1 MIISKIELFNW
12 KNFHRCEVGVQ
23 ERCFVVGANA
33 AGKSN
38 FIDALRFLRD
48 VAKQG
53 GGLQT
58 AVRVRG
64 GITKIRC
71 LAAREQS
78 NVKLAIELSE
88 SDSRELCWHYELNFK
103 HTGGGI
109 RENQVKIVSEK
120 VFSGREQR
128 YVLDR
133 SAETLGEDEET
144 LKYTYLEQPNA
155 NKDFRVIQQFLQ
167 NVEYLN
173 VVPQM
178 VRESASSS
186 YSGDKEDYYG
196 RNFLKRL
203 ALLNDNTRRSY
214 FRKINEFLK
223 LAVPQLEELSF
234 VKDEIGVP
242 HLEARYV
249 HWRTR
254 GSKQQEMQFSDGTLR
269 LIGFLFALIDSNGVL
284 LLEEPEINLH
294 PGIVAQFPEF
304 IAKIQRVKKG
314 GRQVFITTHSYDI
327 LSNEGIAP
335 EEVLLLTNSPEGTEV
350 EVLSNVEK
358 AKNIL
363 AAGFSM
369 ADVVM
374 PLTKPWSI
382 ESMSHIKL
390 IYDRCVYCGR
400 RRCHPACHLPDIEL
414 LWCRAVYCF
423 DGITGKGRRN

>member
-109 RENQVKIVSEK
+109 LENQVKIVSEK

-350 EVLSNVEK
+350 EVLSDVEK

-374 PLTKPWSI
+374 PLTKPRSI

-390 IYDRCVYCGR
+390 
-400 RRCHPACHLPDIEL
+400 
-414 LWCRAVYCF
+414 
-423 DGITGKGRRN
+423 N

>member
-254 GSKQQEMQFSDGTLR
+254 GSKQQEMQSSDGTLR

-390 IYDRCVYCGR
+390 D
-400 RRCHPACHLPDIEL
+400 
-414 LWCRAVYCF
+414 
-423 DGITGKGRRN
+423 

>member
-314 GRQVFITTHSYDI
+314 GRQVFFTTHSYDI

-390 IYDRCVYCGR
+390 D
-400 RRCHPACHLPDIEL
+400 
-414 LWCRAVYCF
+414 
-423 DGITGKGRRN
+423 

>member
-358 AKNIL
+358 AKNML

-390 IYDRCVYCGR
+390 D
-400 RRCHPACHLPDIEL
+400 
-414 LWCRAVYCF
+414 
-423 DGITGKGRRN
+423 

>member
-1 MIISKIELFNW
+1 MSFKLINW

-390 IYDRCVYCGR
+390 D
-400 RRCHPACHLPDIEL
+400 
-414 LWCRAVYCF
+414 
-423 DGITGKGRRN
+423 

>member
-223 LAVPQLEELSF
+223 LVVPQLEELSF

-390 IYDRCVYCGR
+390 D
-400 RRCHPACHLPDIEL
+400 
-414 LWCRAVYCF
+414 
-423 DGITGKGRRN
+423 

>member
-1 MIISKIELFNW
+1 MIISKLELFNW

-390 IYDRCVYCGR
+390 D
-400 RRCHPACHLPDIEL
+400 
-414 LWCRAVYCF
+414 
-423 DGITGKGRRN
+423 

>member
-12 KNFHRCEVGVQ
+12 KNFHRCVVGVQ

-390 IYDRCVYCGR
+390 D
-400 RRCHPACHLPDIEL
+400 
-414 LWCRAVYCF
+414 
-423 DGITGKGRRN
+423 

>member
-178 VRESASSS
+178 VRESPSSS

-390 IYDRCVYCGR
+390 D
-400 RRCHPACHLPDIEL
+400 
-414 LWCRAVYCF
+414 
-423 DGITGKGRRN
+423 

>member
-133 SAETLGEDEET
+133 SAEPLGEDEET

-390 IYDRCVYCGR
+390 D
-400 RRCHPACHLPDIEL
+400 
-414 LWCRAVYCF
+414 
-423 DGITGKGRRN
+423 

>member
-48 VAKQG
+48 VVKQG

-71 LAAREQS
+71 LAARKQS
-78 NVKLAIELSE
+78 DVKLAIELSE
-88 SDSRELCWHYELNFK
+88 VDSRELCWHYELNFK

-390 IYDRCVYCGR
+390 D
-400 RRCHPACHLPDIEL
+400 
-414 LWCRAVYCF
+414 
-423 DGITGKGRRN
+423 

>member
-144 LKYTYLEQPNA
+144 VKYTYLEQPNA

-390 IYDRCVYCGR
+390 D
-400 RRCHPACHLPDIEL
+400 
-414 LWCRAVYCF
+414 
-423 DGITGKGRRN
+423 

>member
-133 SAETLGEDEET
+133 SAETLGEVEET

-390 IYDRCVYCGR
+390 D
-400 RRCHPACHLPDIEL
+400 
-414 LWCRAVYCF
+414 
-423 DGITGKGRRN
+423 

>member
-382 ESMSHIKL
+382 ESMSH
-390 IYDRCVYCGR
+390 
-400 RRCHPACHLPDIEL
+400 
-414 LWCRAVYCF
+414 
-423 DGITGKGRRN
+423 

>member
-64 GITKIRC
+64 GITKMRC

-390 IYDRCVYCGR
+390 D
-400 RRCHPACHLPDIEL
+400 
-414 LWCRAVYCF
+414 
-423 DGITGKGRRN
+423 

>member
-133 SAETLGEDEET
+133 SAETMGEDEET

-390 IYDRCVYCGR
+390 D
-400 RRCHPACHLPDIEL
+400 
-414 LWCRAVYCF
+414 
-423 DGITGKGRRN
+423 

>member
-203 ALLNDNTRRSY
+203 ALLNDNTRRAY
-214 FRKINEFLK
+214 IRKNNEFLK
-223 LAVPQLEELSF
+223 FAVPQLEELSF

-390 IYDRCVYCGR
+390 D
-400 RRCHPACHLPDIEL
+400 
-414 LWCRAVYCF
+414 
-423 DGITGKGRRN
+423 

>member
-64 GITKIRC
+64 GITKKRC

-390 IYDRCVYCGR
+390 D
-400 RRCHPACHLPDIEL
+400 
-414 LWCRAVYCF
+414 
-423 DGITGKGRRN
+423 

>member
-78 NVKLAIELSE
+78 DVKLAIELSE

-390 IYDRCVYCGR
+390 D
-400 RRCHPACHLPDIEL
+400 
-414 LWCRAVYCF
+414 
-423 DGITGKGRRN
+423 

>member
-178 VRESASSS
+178 VRESASYS

-390 IYDRCVYCGR
+390 D
-400 RRCHPACHLPDIEL
+400 
-414 LWCRAVYCF
+414 
-423 DGITGKGRRN
+423 

>member
-304 IAKIQRVKKG
+304 IAKIQRVKKE

-390 IYDRCVYCGR
+390 D
-400 RRCHPACHLPDIEL
+400 
-414 LWCRAVYCF
+414 
-423 DGITGKGRRN
+423 

>member
-48 VAKQG
+48 VTKQG

-390 IYDRCVYCGR
+390 D
-400 RRCHPACHLPDIEL
+400 
-414 LWCRAVYCF
+414 
-423 DGITGKGRRN
+423 

>member
-155 NKDFRVIQQFLQ
+155 NKDFRVIQQFPQ

-390 IYDRCVYCGR
+390 D
-400 RRCHPACHLPDIEL
+400 
-414 LWCRAVYCF
+414 
-423 DGITGKGRRN
+423 

>member
-38 FIDALRFLRD
+38 FIDALRFLWD

-390 IYDRCVYCGR
+390 D
-400 RRCHPACHLPDIEL
+400 
-414 LWCRAVYCF
+414 
-423 DGITGKGRRN
+423 

>member
-1 MIISKIELFNW
+1 MIISKSELFNW

-390 IYDRCVYCGR
+390 D
-400 RRCHPACHLPDIEL
+400 
-414 LWCRAVYCF
+414 
-423 DGITGKGRRN
+423 

>member
-304 IAKIQRVKKG
+304 IAKIQRLKKG

-390 IYDRCVYCGR
+390 D
-400 RRCHPACHLPDIEL
+400 
-414 LWCRAVYCF
+414 
-423 DGITGKGRRN
+423 

>member
-155 NKDFRVIQQFLQ
+155 NKDFRGIQQFLQ

-249 HWRTR
+249 HWRAR

-350 EVLSNVEK
+350 EVLSDVEK

-374 PLTKPWSI
+374 PLTKPRSI

-390 IYDRCVYCGR
+390 
-400 RRCHPACHLPDIEL
+400 
-414 LWCRAVYCF
+414 
-423 DGITGKGRRN
+423 N

>member
-128 YVLDR
+128 CVLDR

-390 IYDRCVYCGR
+390 D
-400 RRCHPACHLPDIEL
+400 
-414 LWCRAVYCF
+414 
-423 DGITGKGRRN
+423 

>member
-294 PGIVAQFPEF
+294 PGIVAQLPEF

-390 IYDRCVYCGR
+390 D
-400 RRCHPACHLPDIEL
+400 
-414 LWCRAVYCF
+414 
-423 DGITGKGRRN
+423 

>member
-335 EEVLLLTNSPEGTEV
+335 EEVLLFTNSPEGTEV

-390 IYDRCVYCGR
+390 D
-400 RRCHPACHLPDIEL
+400 
-414 LWCRAVYCF
+414 
-423 DGITGKGRRN
+423 

>member
-109 RENQVKIVSEK
+109 REKQVKIVSEK

-144 LKYTYLEQPNA
+144 FGTAEC
-155 NKDFRVIQQFLQ
+155 QQRF
-167 NVEYLN
+167 
-173 VVPQM
+173 PGD
-178 VRESASSS
+178 SAIPAKCRISQCRPTN
-186 YSGDKEDYYG
+186 GPG
-196 RNFLKRL
+196 
-203 ALLNDNTRRSY
+203 
-214 FRKINEFLK
+214 I
-223 LAVPQLEELSF
+223 SF
-234 VKDEIGVP
+234 V
-242 HLEARYV
+242 
-249 HWRTR
+249 
-254 GSKQQEMQFSDGTLR
+254 
-269 LIGFLFALIDSNGVL
+269 
-284 LLEEPEINLH
+284 
-294 PGIVAQFPEF
+294 
-304 IAKIQRVKKG
+304 
-314 GRQVFITTHSYDI
+314 
-327 LSNEGIAP
+327 
-335 EEVLLLTNSPEGTEV
+335 
-350 EVLSNVEK
+350 
-358 AKNIL
+358 
-363 AAGFSM
+363 
-369 ADVVM
+369 
-374 PLTKPWSI
+374 
-382 ESMSHIKL
+382 
-390 IYDRCVYCGR
+390 
-400 RRCHPACHLPDIEL
+400 
-414 LWCRAVYCF
+414 
-423 DGITGKGRRN
+423 

>member
-71 LAAREQS
+71 LAARKQS
-78 NVKLAIELSE
+78 DVKLAIELSE

-350 EVLSNVEK
+350 EVLSDVEK

-390 IYDRCVYCGR
+390 D
-400 RRCHPACHLPDIEL
+400 
-414 LWCRAVYCF
+414 
-423 DGITGKGRRN
+423 

>member
-196 RNFLKRL
+196 RNFLRRL

-390 IYDRCVYCGR
+390 D
-400 RRCHPACHLPDIEL
+400 
-414 LWCRAVYCF
+414 
-423 DGITGKGRRN
+423 

>member
-249 HWRTR
+249 HWRTW

-390 IYDRCVYCGR
+390 D
-400 RRCHPACHLPDIEL
+400 
-414 LWCRAVYCF
+414 
-423 DGITGKGRRN
+423 

>member
-314 GRQVFITTHSYDI
+314 GRQVFITTHGYDI

-390 IYDRCVYCGR
+390 D
-400 RRCHPACHLPDIEL
+400 
-414 LWCRAVYCF
+414 
-423 DGITGKGRRN
+423 

>member
-12 KNFHRCEVGVQ
+12 KNFHLCEVGVQ

-390 IYDRCVYCGR
+390 D
-400 RRCHPACHLPDIEL
+400 
-414 LWCRAVYCF
+414 
-423 DGITGKGRRN
+423 

>member
-374 PLTKPWSI
+374 PLTKPRSI

-390 IYDRCVYCGR
+390 D
-400 RRCHPACHLPDIEL
+400 
-414 LWCRAVYCF
+414 
-423 DGITGKGRRN
+423 

>member
-186 YSGDKEDYYG
+186 YSRDKEDYYG

-390 IYDRCVYCGR
+390 D
-400 RRCHPACHLPDIEL
+400 
-414 LWCRAVYCF
+414 
-423 DGITGKGRRN
+423 